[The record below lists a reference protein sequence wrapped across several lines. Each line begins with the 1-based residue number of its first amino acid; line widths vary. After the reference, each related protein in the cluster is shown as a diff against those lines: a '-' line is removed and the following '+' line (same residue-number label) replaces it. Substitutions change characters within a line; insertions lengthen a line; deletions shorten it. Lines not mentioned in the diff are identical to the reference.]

1 MGMQLPAELA
11 SVAAAAGVRWP
22 QGDETKMRETAKAWE
37 LAGTRV
43 AALAGD
49 ADSAAHAALSAFDG
63 DAADAAAR
71 YWSRFVRGDSGHF
84 NATAKGCREA
94 AERLNHAANE
104 IAAAKAKI
112 VEKLV
117 ALAKNM
123 DAAETAAA
131 AGNENALLNLSWL
144 IKGTAANIA
153 HIQNSLL
160 NTVQAIGSSVT
171 FTNDLVS
178 ANPGQLGSV
187 VTKLLGTAVAT
198 ATQVVGDLP
207 GAVGHGIRDIVAP
220 AIQTVTKPLKV
231 VGNQAGGII
240 TNNPVLDPGLTP
252 GATKPPLLAVP
263 PPVAGSVIQ
272 TPPISHTQPVTP
284 PVGGPSVQL
293 PEIPTNVPPPMPVPS
308 QPPHIGGPIDAVQA
322 ASAAVIDAPSQTSA
336 PVGQPST
343 GSPGGGST
351 VGGVQPGGTT
361 AAPPSGNPLGGRLTG
376 VNLGGPP
383 VVGNIPS
390 ASTPSASP
398 RPGTPGMLGV
408 PAQTP
413 GGGKQLAPPPQQPK
427 AQQPVRT
434 EPGARAAE
442 QAAKTGESTRSQP
455 GAKAA
460 NTAARIGDSTSRPL
474 ADQGGKAAEAPKSAP
489 RSGEPTAKPQVGAKL
504 ADLTAKTVES
514 QPNRIAE
521 ALQTGKSSDAA
532 KPGDLAKGG
541 DPAAKPGESGKGN
554 QLGQGKLTAAAPQP
568 DQPVATPDQADKSAE
583 KRDQS
588 GGFAVVP
595 LVVGPLNGRAD
606 KRAQSLMQSQMFPVG
621 HMPVVSL
628 APVRQLAPPHKDV
641 DFAAGLRFPPGDHPR
656 SELADSATAVKH
668 SPPTRGRTAPDLLHA
683 HDPQGGMH
691 ERDWDRRFLVRPF
704 DPNSQRPT
712 EYAWPTSE
720 LYPEG
725 GAAPGEAVVLP
736 VGTVLDRFGTSN
748 GRVFSADGTRFA
760 RRSLPPAHASA
771 GYRRYRVVQPLPV
784 WRAMSAPWFGQPGG
798 GERYRATHSAAELVA
813 LGLLEET
820 P

>member
-1 MGMQLPAELA
+1 MGMQLPGELA
-11 SVAAAAGVRWP
+11 GVAAATGVRWP
-22 QGDETKMRETAKAWE
+22 QGDETKMRATAKAWE
-37 LAGTRV
+37 LAGTRI

-49 ADSAAHAALSAFDG
+49 ADSAAHSALSAFDG
-63 DAADAAAR
+63 DAADAAER
-71 YWSRFVRGDSGHF
+71 YWSRFVRGDNGHF

-123 DAAETAAA
+123 DAAKVAAD

-144 IKGTAANIA
+144 IKGIATNIA

-160 NTVQAIGSSVT
+160 TTVASIGSSVT
-171 FTNDLVS
+171 FTNDLVN
-178 ANPGQLGSV
+178 AGPGAIGSGIV
-187 VTKLLGTAVAT
+187 SLLGTTVQAAST
-198 ATQVVGDLP
+198 VVTGVT
-207 GAVGHGIRDIVAP
+207 GAAGHGIRDIVVP
-220 AIQTVTKPLKV
+220 LVDTVTKPV
-231 VGNQAGGII
+231 IAAGNQIANGKI
-240 TNNPVLDPGLTP
+240 TTPSAADLGLKP
-252 GATKPPLLAVP
+252 GATAPPVLPVVP
-263 PPVAGSVIQ
+263 PKLDTVIQ
-272 TPPISHTQPVTP
+272 TPPAPHTQPVLP
-284 PVGGPSVQL
+284 PVGGPAVQL
-293 PEIPTNVPPPMPVPS
+293 PEIPTNVPPPMPVPT
-308 QPPHIGGPIDAVQA
+308 QPPHVGLPVDAVQA

-336 PVGQPST
+336 PVGQPS
-343 GSPGGGST
+343 GGAPGAGST

-376 VNLGGPP
+376 VNLGGTPI
-383 VVGNIPS
+383 VGNIPS
-390 ASTPSASP
+390 TSAPSATP
-398 RPGTPGMLGV
+398 RPATPGVLGV

-413 GGGKQLAPPPQQPK
+413 GGGKQLAPPPQQQKP
-427 AQQPVRT
+427 QPVRA
-434 EPGARAAE
+434 EPGAKAAE
-442 QAAKTGESTRSQP
+442 QAAKTGEGTRSQT

-460 NTAARIGDSTSRPL
+460 NTAARVGDSTSRPL
-474 ADQGGKAAEAPKSAP
+474 ADQSGRGADAPKNAL
-489 RSGEPTAKPQVGAKL
+489 RSGEPTRAPEGSKQQIAAKL
-504 ADLTAKTVES
+504 SDLTAKTDS

-521 ALQTGKSSDAA
+521 ALQTGK
-532 KPGDLAKGG
+532 
-541 DPAAKPGESGKGN
+541 PGESGKGSP
-554 QLGQGKLTAAAPQP
+554 LGQGKLTGAVPQP
-568 DQPVATPDQADKSAE
+568 DQPVAAPDQPAKSAE
-583 KRDQS
+583 KREEG

-595 LVVGPLNGRAD
+595 IVVGPFKGRAD
-606 KRAQSLMQSQMFPVG
+606 KGAQSLSQSQMFPG
-621 HMPVVSL
+621 GRMPAASL
-628 APVRQLAPPHKDV
+628 APMRQLAPPPADV
-641 DFAAGLRFPPGDHPR
+641 DFAAGLRFPPGDHPK
-656 SELADSATAVKH
+656 SELADSATPVQHAA
-668 SPPTRGRTAPDLLHA
+668 PTRGRTAPDLLHSY
-683 HDPQGGMH
+683 DPQGGIH

-704 DPNSQRPT
+704 DPNSQRRT

-725 GAAPGEAVVLP
+725 GAAPGEALVLP
-736 VGTVLDRFGTSN
+736 EGTVLDRFGTAN

-784 WRAMSAPWFGQPGG
+784 WRAVSAPWFGQPGG